1 MAGSSKKVY
10 EVFVSKIPWTLA
22 SKEMKDYFGQF
33 GQVKKCLIPFDKET
47 GFHRGFCWIGYTSEE
62 GLNNAL
68 QKDPHVLEGST
79 KQKSVFGTENKQSG
93 RDKLRVF
100 VYMRGEFNTYG
111 NRTRP
116 PNSFLFSP
124 FIVVCLHIFI
134 VIYRNKET
142 QCLFCM
148 DEGSVYLYILLVTA
162 Y

>member
-79 KQKSVFGTENKQSG
+79 LQVQRNRKVFLGQKTNK
-93 RDKLRVF
+93 
-100 VYMRGEFNTYG
+100 
-111 NRTRP
+111 
-116 PNSFLFSP
+116 
-124 FIVVCLHIFI
+124 VV
-134 VIYRNKET
+134 ET
-142 QCLFCM
+142 
-148 DEGSVYLYILLVTA
+148 S
-162 Y
+162 